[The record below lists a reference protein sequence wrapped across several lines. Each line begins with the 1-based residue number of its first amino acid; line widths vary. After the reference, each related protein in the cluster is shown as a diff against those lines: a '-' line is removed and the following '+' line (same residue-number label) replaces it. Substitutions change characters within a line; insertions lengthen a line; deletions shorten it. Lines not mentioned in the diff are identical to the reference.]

1 MTGFCQR
8 LLLVLSIALLGLQGA
23 AANTAVYTGPP
34 LIEIVGESGK
44 QSETRTIRFQTTGTP
59 KIRFEPQDLTR
70 SSPASLPRALIDS
83 GQIRFTPPAAPRADA
98 EGSATFTIV
107 IDTLP
112 ARYGEFTGNVS
123 IIVNDKPA
131 GTIKLQ
137 LNVQYPAAQPLATE
151 PKTLSKSM
159 AALHSFLPGSPIFS
173 GRPAKGNFPITI
185 PGLPDGIEVTAGSGD
200 VTLISDGGKRLQG
213 EAKLK
218 HTKQGAML
226 EVDASDASAGKYTGS
241 AELVIADGQRRL
253 SFPVEISV
261 RDNPWLVLLLILVG
275 IVFGYAAKWVNER
288 GSKIITAQ
296 NKIHEVEA
304 RREQLPPDFASWLEP
319 TISDLIARFAIGRY
333 DDVATLAGH
342 ADARIAFVE
351 RLVRLDDRANRI
363 GDAAISR
370 RIHAF
375 EGRIRSLGTPESM
388 NADVTAIETDL
399 TAAETRNGAQDD
411 SGSAPPAKT
420 DWGRKFQAWKR
431 STTRGAWIAQKL
443 QWLVRFV
450 TVLLLAFVGFEAIY
464 LNANAQTFGAN
475 PVTDYLS
482 AILWGLSA
490 EVAARTLLTLGRV
503 APAR

>member
-1 MTGFCQR
+1 
-8 LLLVLSIALLGLQGA
+8 
-23 AANTAVYTGPP
+23 
-34 LIEIVGESGK
+34 
-44 QSETRTIRFQTTGTP
+44 
-59 KIRFEPQDLTR
+59 
-70 SSPASLPRALIDS
+70 
-83 GQIRFTPPAAPRADA
+83 
-98 EGSATFTIV
+98 
-107 IDTLP
+107 
-112 ARYGEFTGNVS
+112 
-123 IIVNDKPA
+123 
-131 GTIKLQ
+131 
-137 LNVQYPAAQPLATE
+137 
-151 PKTLSKSM
+151 M

-173 GRPAKGNFPITI
+173 GRPAKGSFPITI

-226 EVDASDASAGKYTGS
+226 EVDASDAAAGKYTGS

-275 IVFGYAAKWVNER
+275 ILFGYAAKWVNER

-363 GDAAISR
+363 RRSHPEPWHPGKHERRRHGDRDGSDGRGNAQRGAGRQRQRATGQDELGPQIPSVEKINDEKCVDRAKTAVACAVRHRLAAR
-370 RIHAF
+370 LC
-375 EGRIRSLGTPESM
+375 RIRSHISQRCR
-388 NADVTAIETDL
+388 TDL
-399 TAAETRNGAQDD
+399 RRQ
-411 SGSAPPAKT
+411 SG
-420 DWGRKFQAWKR
+420 D
-431 STTRGAWIAQKL
+431 
-443 QWLVRFV
+443 
-450 TVLLLAFVGFEAIY
+450 
-464 LNANAQTFGAN
+464 
-475 PVTDYLS
+475 
-482 AILWGLSA
+482 GLS
-490 EVAARTLLTLGRV
+490 ECDPLGPER
-503 APAR
+503 